1 MEKGAYIFINSEN
14 KIDLFIFM
22 KTSKEQLK
30 TALPINFSMGEI
42 LENHDTLQ
50 VIFNNGMDYLGSTNS
65 EEVPKIIDNLNAIDL
80 LNNDYSQLKN
90 KGFISLTEREYN
102 NMINFSKEDDAAV
115 KWCEE
120 KYPELTTEYKKIMM
134 EQYVLFCK
142 KHRNYGTS
150 NVNVGT
156 NLETDADIKLAL
168 TGLWFRINDKIQ
180 RLKNLVVLGEPDT
193 VGEPIEDTLKDLS
206 VYGIIGQI
214 VQQGKCR

>member
-1 MEKGAYIFINSEN
+1 
-14 KIDLFIFM
+14 
-22 KTSKEQLK
+22 
-30 TALPINFSMGEI
+30 
-42 LENHDTLQ
+42 
-50 VIFNNGMDYLGSTNS
+50 
-65 EEVPKIIDNLNAIDL
+65 
-80 LNNDYSQLKN
+80 
-90 KGFISLTEREYN
+90 
-102 NMINFSKEDDAAV
+102 MINFSEEDDAAV

-120 KYPELTTEYKKIMM
+120 KYPELTQEYKKIMM

-168 TGLWFRINDKIQ
+168 TWLWFRINDKIQ
-180 RLKNLVVLGEPDT
+180 RLKNLVVVGEPDT

-214 VQQGKCR
+214 VQQGKFK